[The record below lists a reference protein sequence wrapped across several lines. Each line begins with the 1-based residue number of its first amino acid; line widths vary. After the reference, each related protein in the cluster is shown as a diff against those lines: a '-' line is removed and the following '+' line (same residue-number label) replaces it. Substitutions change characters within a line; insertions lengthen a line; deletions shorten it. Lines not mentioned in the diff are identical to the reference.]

1 MMRYFIDISYNGK
14 NYHGWQIQKNAV
26 TVQSTIQDVIS
37 KILGK
42 STNIVGSGRTDTGVH
57 AKSQIAHFDVNK
69 KVDNDFIYKVNAFLP
84 KDISINSVSQVV
96 DNFHARFGAI
106 SREYTYKI
114 HDLKSPFVDG
124 LSTFYNKKI
133 NLDLINEAC
142 STIMKNSD
150 FQSFSKVKTE
160 VKNFN
165 CTIFHASIRR
175 KNNFYLFKFCANRFL
190 RGMVRALV
198 GTLLQLNEGKIN
210 LKEFK
215 LIFEKKNREYAGPSV
230 PPCGL
235 YLSKVNYNTDIFYG
249 CKQE

>member
-42 STNIVGSGRTDTGVH
+42 STDIVGSGRTDTGVH
-57 AKSQIAHFDVNK
+57 AKSQVAHFDVNK
-69 KVDNDFIYKVNAFLP
+69 EVDNDFIYRVNAFLP
-84 KDISINSVSQVV
+84 QDISINSVNQVV
-96 DNFHARFGAI
+96 DNSHARFDAI
-106 SREYTYKI
+106 SREYIYKI
-114 HDLKSPFVDG
+114 HDLKSPFLDG

-133 NLDLINEAC
+133 NMDLINEAC

-165 CTIFHASIRR
+165 CTISHASIRR

-215 LIFEKKNREYAGPSV
+215 LIFEKKNREYAGPSA
-230 PPCGL
+230 PPYGL
-235 YLSKVNYNTDIFYG
+235 YLNKVNYNSDIFHG
-249 CKQE
+249 

>member
-42 STNIVGSGRTDTGVH
+42 STDIVGSGRTDTGVH
-57 AKSQIAHFDVNK
+57 AKSQVAHFDVNK
-69 KVDNDFIYKVNAFLP
+69 EVDNDFINRVNAFLP
-84 KDISINSVSQVV
+84 QDISINSVNQVV
-96 DNFHARFGAI
+96 DNSHARFDAI
-106 SREYTYKI
+106 SREYIYKI

-133 NLDLINEAC
+133 NMDLINEAC

-165 CTIFHASIRR
+165 CIISHASIRR

-215 LIFEKKNREYAGPSV
+215 LIFEKKNREYAGPSA
-230 PPCGL
+230 PPYGL
-235 YLSKVNYNTDIFYG
+235 YLNKVNYNSDIFHG
-249 CKQE
+249 

>member
-1 MMRYFIDISYNGK
+1 M
-14 NYHGWQIQKNAV
+14 

-42 STNIVGSGRTDTGVH
+42 STDIVGSGRTDTGVH
-57 AKSQIAHFDVNK
+57 AKSQVAHFDVNK
-69 KVDNDFIYKVNAFLP
+69 EVDNDFIYRVNAFLP
-84 KDISINSVSQVV
+84 QDISINSVNQVV
-96 DNFHARFGAI
+96 DNSHARFDAI
-106 SREYTYKI
+106 SREYIYKI

-133 NLDLINEAC
+133 NMDLINEAC

-165 CTIFHASIRR
+165 CTISHASIRR

-215 LIFEKKNREYAGPSV
+215 LIFEKKNREYAGPSA
-230 PPCGL
+230 PPYGL
-235 YLSKVNYNTDIFYG
+235 YLNKVNYNSDIFHG
-249 CKQE
+249 

>member
-26 TVQSTIQDVIS
+26 TVQTTIQDVIS

-42 STNIVGSGRTDTGVH
+42 STDIVGSGRTDTGVH

-69 KVDNDFIYKVNAFLP
+69 EVNNDFIYRVNAFLP
-84 KDISINSVSQVV
+84 QDISINSVNQVV
-96 DNFHARFGAI
+96 DNSHARFDAI
-106 SREYTYKI
+106 SREYIYKI
-114 HDLKSPFVDG
+114 HDLKSPFLDG

-133 NLDLINEAC
+133 NMDLINEAC

-165 CTIFHASIRR
+165 CIISHASIRR

-215 LIFEKKNREYAGPSV
+215 LIFEKKNREYAGPSA
-230 PPCGL
+230 PPYGL
-235 YLSKVNYNTDIFYG
+235 YLNKVNYNSDIFHG
-249 CKQE
+249 

>member
-42 STNIVGSGRTDTGVH
+42 STDIVGSGRTDTGVH
-57 AKSQIAHFDVNK
+57 AKSQVAHFDVNK
-69 KVDNDFIYKVNAFLP
+69 EVDNDFIYRVNAFLP
-84 KDISINSVSQVV
+84 QDISINSVNQVV
-96 DNFHARFGAI
+96 DNSHARFDAI
-106 SREYTYKI
+106 SREYIYKI

-133 NLDLINEAC
+133 NMDLINEAC

-165 CTIFHASIRR
+165 CTISHASIQR

-215 LIFEKKNREYAGPSV
+215 LIFEKKNREYAGPSA
-230 PPCGL
+230 PPYGL
-235 YLSKVNYNTDIFYG
+235 YLNKVNYNSDIFHG
-249 CKQE
+249 

>member
-42 STNIVGSGRTDTGVH
+42 STDIVGSGRTDTGVH
-57 AKSQIAHFDVNK
+57 AKSQVAHFDVNK
-69 KVDNDFIYKVNAFLP
+69 EVDNDFIYRVNAFLP
-84 KDISINSVSQVV
+84 QDISINSVNQVV
-96 DNFHARFGAI
+96 DNSHARFDAI
-106 SREYTYKI
+106 SREYIYKI

-133 NLDLINEAC
+133 NMDLINEAC

-165 CTIFHASIRR
+165 CTISHASIRR

-215 LIFEKKNREYAGPSV
+215 LIFEKKNREYAGPSA
-230 PPCGL
+230 PPYGL
-235 YLSKVNYNTDIFYG
+235 YLNKVNYNSDIFHG
-249 CKQE
+249 

>member
-42 STNIVGSGRTDTGVH
+42 STDIVGSGRTDTGVH
-57 AKSQIAHFDVNK
+57 AKSQVAHFDVNK
-69 KVDNDFIYKVNAFLP
+69 EVDNDFIYRVNAFLP
-84 KDISINSVSQVV
+84 QDISINSVNQVV
-96 DNFHARFGAI
+96 DNSHARFDAI
-106 SREYTYKI
+106 SREYIYKI
-114 HDLKSPFVDG
+114 HNLKSPFVDG

-133 NLDLINEAC
+133 NMDLINEAC

-165 CTIFHASIRR
+165 CTVFHASILR
-175 KNNFYLFKFCANRFL
+175 KNKFYLFKFRANRFL
-190 RGMVRALV
+190 RGMVRALFL
-198 GTLLQLNEGKIN
+198 TLLQLNDGKIN

-215 LIFEKKNREYAGPSV
+215 LIFEKKNREYAGPSA
-230 PPCGL
+230 PPYGL
-235 YLSKVNYNTDIFYG
+235 YLNKVNYNSDIFHG
-249 CKQE
+249 

>member
-42 STNIVGSGRTDTGVH
+42 STDIVGSGRTDTGVH
-57 AKSQIAHFDVNK
+57 AKSQVAHFDVNK
-69 KVDNDFIYKVNAFLP
+69 EVDNDFIYRVNAFLP
-84 KDISINSVSQVV
+84 QDISINSVNQVV
-96 DNFHARFGAI
+96 DNSHARFDAI
-106 SREYTYKI
+106 SREYIYKI

-133 NLDLINEAC
+133 NMDLINEAC
-142 STIMKNSD
+142 SIIMKNSD

-165 CTIFHASIRR
+165 CTISHASIRR

-215 LIFEKKNREYAGPSV
+215 LIFEKKNREYAGPSA
-230 PPCGL
+230 PPYGL
-235 YLSKVNYNTDIFYG
+235 YLNKVNYNSDIFHG
-249 CKQE
+249 

>member
-42 STNIVGSGRTDTGVH
+42 STDIVGSGRTDTGVH
-57 AKSQIAHFDVNK
+57 AKSQVAHFDVNK
-69 KVDNDFIYKVNAFLP
+69 EVDNDFIYRVNAFLP
-84 KDISINSVSQVV
+84 QDISINSVKQVD
-96 DNFHARFGAI
+96 DNSHARFDAI
-106 SREYTYKI
+106 SREYIYKI

-133 NLDLINEAC
+133 NMDLINEAC

-165 CTIFHASIRR
+165 CIISHASIRR

-215 LIFEKKNREYAGPSV
+215 LIFEKKNREYAGPSA
-230 PPCGL
+230 PPYGL
-235 YLSKVNYNTDIFYG
+235 YLNKVNYNSDIFHG
-249 CKQE
+249 

>member
-37 KILGK
+37 KILAK
-42 STNIVGSGRTDTGVH
+42 STDIVGSGRTDTGVH
-57 AKSQIAHFDVNK
+57 AKSQVAHFDVNK
-69 KVDNDFIYKVNAFLP
+69 EVDNDFIYRVNAFLP
-84 KDISINSVSQVV
+84 QDISINSVNQVD
-96 DNFHARFGAI
+96 DNSHARFDAI
-106 SREYTYKI
+106 SREYIYKI

-133 NLDLINEAC
+133 NMDLINEAC
-142 STIMKNSD
+142 STIIKNSD

-165 CTIFHASIRR
+165 CIISHASIRR

-210 LKEFK
+210 PKEFK
-215 LIFEKKNREYAGPSV
+215 LIFEKKNREYAGPSA
-230 PPCGL
+230 PPYGL
-235 YLSKVNYNTDIFYG
+235 YLNKVNYNSDIFHG
-249 CKQE
+249 

>member
-1 MMRYFIDISYNGK
+1 MMRYFINISYNGK

-42 STNIVGSGRTDTGVH
+42 STDIVGSGRTDTGVH
-57 AKSQIAHFDVNK
+57 AKSQVAHFDVNK
-69 KVDNDFIYKVNAFLP
+69 EVDNDFIYRVNAFLP
-84 KDISINSVSQVV
+84 QDISINSVNQVV
-96 DNFHARFGAI
+96 DNSHARFDAI
-106 SREYTYKI
+106 SREYIYKI
-114 HDLKSPFVDG
+114 HDLKSPFLDG

-133 NLDLINEAC
+133 NMDLINEAC

-165 CTIFHASIRR
+165 CIISHASIRR

-215 LIFEKKNREYAGPSV
+215 LIFEKKNREYAGPSA
-230 PPCGL
+230 PPYGL
-235 YLSKVNYNTDIFYG
+235 YLNKVNYNSDIFHG
-249 CKQE
+249 

>member
-42 STNIVGSGRTDTGVH
+42 STDIVGSGRTDTGVH
-57 AKSQIAHFDVNK
+57 AKSQVAHFDVNK
-69 KVDNDFIYKVNAFLP
+69 EVDNDFIYRVNAFLP
-84 KDISINSVSQVV
+84 QDISINSVNQVV
-96 DNFHARFGAI
+96 DNSHARFDAI
-106 SREYTYKI
+106 SREYIYKI

-133 NLDLINEAC
+133 NMDLINEAC

-165 CTIFHASIRR
+165 CTISHASIRR

-198 GTLLQLNEGKIN
+198 GTLLQLNESKIN

-215 LIFEKKNREYAGPSV
+215 LIFEKKNREYAGPSA
-230 PPCGL
+230 PPYGL
-235 YLSKVNYNTDIFYG
+235 YLNKVNYNSDIFHG
-249 CKQE
+249 

>member
-1 MMRYFIDISYNGK
+1 MRYFIDISYNGK

-42 STNIVGSGRTDTGVH
+42 STDIVGSGRTDTGVH
-57 AKSQIAHFDVNK
+57 AKSQVAHFDVNK
-69 KVDNDFIYKVNAFLP
+69 EVDNDFIYRVNAFLP
-84 KDISINSVSQVV
+84 QDISINSVNQVD
-96 DNFHARFGAI
+96 DNSHARFDAI
-106 SREYTYKI
+106 SREYIYKI

-133 NLDLINEAC
+133 NMDLINEAC

-165 CTIFHASIRR
+165 CTISHASIRR

-215 LIFEKKNREYAGPSV
+215 LIFEKKNREYAGPSA
-230 PPCGL
+230 PPYGL
-235 YLSKVNYNTDIFYG
+235 YLNKVNYNSDIFHG
-249 CKQE
+249 

>member
-42 STNIVGSGRTDTGVH
+42 STDIVGSGRTDTGVH
-57 AKSQIAHFDVNK
+57 AKSQVAHFDINK
-69 KVDNDFIYKVNAFLP
+69 EVDNDFIYRVNAFLP
-84 KDISINSVSQVV
+84 QDISINSVNQVV
-96 DNFHARFGAI
+96 DNSHARFDAI
-106 SREYTYKI
+106 SREYIYKI

-133 NLDLINEAC
+133 NMDLINEAC

-165 CTIFHASIRR
+165 CIIFHASIRR

-215 LIFEKKNREYAGPSV
+215 LIFEKKNREYAGPSA
-230 PPCGL
+230 PPYGL
-235 YLSKVNYNTDIFYG
+235 YLNKVNYNSDIFHG
-249 CKQE
+249 

>member
-42 STNIVGSGRTDTGVH
+42 STDIVGSGRTDTGVH
-57 AKSQIAHFDVNK
+57 AKSQVAHFDVNK
-69 KVDNDFIYKVNAFLP
+69 EVDNDFIYRVNAFLP
-84 KDISINSVSQVV
+84 QDISINSVIQVV
-96 DNFHARFGAI
+96 DNSHARFDAI
-106 SREYTYKI
+106 SREYIYKI

-133 NLDLINEAC
+133 NMDLINEAC

-165 CTIFHASIRR
+165 CTISHASIRR

-215 LIFEKKNREYAGPSV
+215 LIFEKKNREYAGPSA
-230 PPCGL
+230 PPYGL
-235 YLSKVNYNTDIFYG
+235 YLNKVNYNSDIFHG
-249 CKQE
+249 

>member
-42 STNIVGSGRTDTGVH
+42 STDIVGSGRTDTGVH
-57 AKSQIAHFDVNK
+57 AKSQVAHFDVNK
-69 KVDNDFIYKVNAFLP
+69 EVDNDFIYRVNAFLP
-84 KDISINSVSQVV
+84 QDISINSVNQVV
-96 DNFHARFGAI
+96 DNSHARFDAI
-106 SREYTYKI
+106 SREYIYKI

-133 NLDLINEAC
+133 NMDLINEAC
-142 STIMKNSD
+142 SIIMKNSD

-165 CTIFHASIRR
+165 CIISHASIRR

-215 LIFEKKNREYAGPSV
+215 LIFEKKNREYAGPSA
-230 PPCGL
+230 PPYGL
-235 YLSKVNYNTDIFYG
+235 YLNKVNYNSDIFHG
-249 CKQE
+249 

>member
-42 STNIVGSGRTDTGVH
+42 STDIVGSGRTDTGVH
-57 AKSQIAHFDVNK
+57 AKSQVAHFDVNK
-69 KVDNDFIYKVNAFLP
+69 EVDNDFIYRVNAFLP
-84 KDISINSVSQVV
+84 QDISINSVNQVD
-96 DNFHARFGAI
+96 DNSHARFDAI
-106 SREYTYKI
+106 SREYIYKI

-133 NLDLINEAC
+133 NMDLINEAC

-165 CTIFHASIRR
+165 CTISHASIQR

-215 LIFEKKNREYAGPSV
+215 LIFEKKNREYAGPSA
-230 PPCGL
+230 PPYGL
-235 YLSKVNYNTDIFYG
+235 YLNKVNYNSDIFHG
-249 CKQE
+249 

>member
-42 STNIVGSGRTDTGVH
+42 STDIVGSGRTDTGVH
-57 AKSQIAHFDVNK
+57 AKSQVAHFDVNK
-69 KVDNDFIYKVNAFLP
+69 EVDNDFIYRVNAFLP
-84 KDISINSVSQVV
+84 QDISINSVNQVD
-96 DNFHARFGAI
+96 DNSHARFDAI
-106 SREYTYKI
+106 SREYIYKI

-133 NLDLINEAC
+133 NMDLINEAC

-165 CTIFHASIRR
+165 CIISHASIRR

-215 LIFEKKNREYAGPSV
+215 LIFEKKNREYAGPSA
-230 PPCGL
+230 PPYGL
-235 YLSKVNYNTDIFYG
+235 YLNKVNYNSDIFHG
-249 CKQE
+249 

>member
-1 MMRYFIDISYNGK
+1 MRYFIDISYNGK

-42 STNIVGSGRTDTGVH
+42 STDIVGSGRTDTGVH
-57 AKSQIAHFDVNK
+57 AKSQVAHFDVNK
-69 KVDNDFIYKVNAFLP
+69 EVDNDFIYRVNAFLP
-84 KDISINSVSQVV
+84 QDISINSVNQVD
-96 DNFHARFGAI
+96 DNSHARFDAI
-106 SREYTYKI
+106 SREYIYKI

-133 NLDLINEAC
+133 NMDLINEAC
-142 STIMKNSD
+142 SIIMKNSD

-165 CTIFHASIRR
+165 CTISHASIRR

-215 LIFEKKNREYAGPSV
+215 LIFEKKNREYAGPSA
-230 PPCGL
+230 PPYGL
-235 YLSKVNYNTDIFYG
+235 YLNKVNYNSDIFHG
-249 CKQE
+249 

>member
-42 STNIVGSGRTDTGVH
+42 RTDIVGSGRTDTGVH
-57 AKSQIAHFDVNK
+57 AKSQVAHFDVNK
-69 KVDNDFIYKVNAFLP
+69 EVDNDFIYRVNAFLP
-84 KDISINSVSQVV
+84 QDISINSVNQVV
-96 DNFHARFGAI
+96 DNSHARFDAI
-106 SREYTYKI
+106 SREYIYKI

-133 NLDLINEAC
+133 NMDLINEAC

-165 CTIFHASIRR
+165 CIISHASIRR

-215 LIFEKKNREYAGPSV
+215 LIFEKKNREYAGPSA
-230 PPCGL
+230 PPYGL
-235 YLSKVNYNTDIFYG
+235 YLNKVNYNSDIFHG
-249 CKQE
+249 

>member
-1 MMRYFIDISYNGK
+1 MRYFIDISYNGK

-42 STNIVGSGRTDTGVH
+42 STDIVGSGRTDTGVH
-57 AKSQIAHFDVNK
+57 AKSQVAHFDVNK
-69 KVDNDFIYKVNAFLP
+69 EVDNDFIYRVNAFLP
-84 KDISINSVSQVV
+84 QDISINSVNQVV
-96 DNFHARFGAI
+96 DNSHARFDAI
-106 SREYTYKI
+106 SREYIYKI

-133 NLDLINEAC
+133 NMDLINEAC

-165 CTIFHASIRR
+165 CTISHASIRR

-215 LIFEKKNREYAGPSV
+215 LIFEKKNREYAGPSA
-230 PPCGL
+230 PPYGL
-235 YLSKVNYNTDIFYG
+235 YLNKVNYNSDIFNG
-249 CKQE
+249 

>member
-26 TVQSTIQDVIS
+26 TVQSTIQGVIS

-42 STNIVGSGRTDTGVH
+42 STDIVGSGRTDTGVH
-57 AKSQIAHFDVNK
+57 AKSQVAHFDVNK
-69 KVDNDFIYKVNAFLP
+69 EVDNDFIYRVNAFLP
-84 KDISINSVSQVV
+84 QDISINSVNQVV
-96 DNFHARFGAI
+96 DNSHARFDAI
-106 SREYTYKI
+106 SREYIYKI
-114 HDLKSPFVDG
+114 HDLKSPFVYG

-133 NLDLINEAC
+133 NMDLINEAC

-165 CTIFHASIRR
+165 CIISHASIRR

-215 LIFEKKNREYAGPSV
+215 LIFEKKNREYAGPSA
-230 PPCGL
+230 PPYGL
-235 YLSKVNYNTDIFYG
+235 YLNKVNYNSDIFHG
-249 CKQE
+249 

>member
-42 STNIVGSGRTDTGVH
+42 STDIVGSGRTDTGVH
-57 AKSQIAHFDVNK
+57 AKSQVAHFDVNK
-69 KVDNDFIYKVNAFLP
+69 EVDNDFIYRVNAFLP
-84 KDISINSVSQVV
+84 QDISINSVNQVV
-96 DNFHARFGAI
+96 DNSHARFDAI
-106 SREYTYKI
+106 SREYIYKI

-133 NLDLINEAC
+133 NIDLINEAC

-165 CTIFHASIRR
+165 CTISHASIRR

-198 GTLLQLNEGKIN
+198 GTLLQLNESKIN

-215 LIFEKKNREYAGPSV
+215 LIFEKKNREYAGPSA
-230 PPCGL
+230 PPYGL
-235 YLSKVNYNTDIFYG
+235 YLNKVNYNSDIFHG
-249 CKQE
+249 

>member
-42 STNIVGSGRTDTGVH
+42 STDIVGSGRTDTGVH
-57 AKSQIAHFDVNK
+57 AKSQVAHFDVNK
-69 KVDNDFIYKVNAFLP
+69 EGDNDFIYRVNAFLP
-84 KDISINSVSQVV
+84 QDISINSVTKVV
-96 DNFHARFGAI
+96 DNSHARFDAI
-106 SREYTYKI
+106 SREYIYKI

-133 NLDLINEAC
+133 NMDLINEAC

-165 CTIFHASIRR
+165 CTISHASIRR

-190 RGMVRALV
+190 RGMVRAIV

-215 LIFEKKNREYAGPSV
+215 LIFEKKNREYAGPSA
-230 PPCGL
+230 PPYGL
-235 YLSKVNYNTDIFYG
+235 YLNKVNYNSDIFHG
-249 CKQE
+249 

>member
-42 STNIVGSGRTDTGVH
+42 STDIVGSGRTDTGVH
-57 AKSQIAHFDVNK
+57 AKSQVAHFDVNK
-69 KVDNDFIYKVNAFLP
+69 EVDNDFIYRVNAFLP
-84 KDISINSVSQVV
+84 QDISINSVNQVV
-96 DNFHARFGAI
+96 DNSHARFDAI
-106 SREYTYKI
+106 SREYIYKI

-133 NLDLINEAC
+133 NMDLINEDC

-165 CTIFHASIRR
+165 CIISHASIQR

-215 LIFEKKNREYAGPSV
+215 LIFEKKNREYAGPSA
-230 PPCGL
+230 PPYGL
-235 YLSKVNYNTDIFYG
+235 YLNKVNYNSDIFHG
-249 CKQE
+249 

>member
-42 STNIVGSGRTDTGVH
+42 STDIVGSGRTDTGVH
-57 AKSQIAHFDVNK
+57 AKSQVAHFDVNK
-69 KVDNDFIYKVNAFLP
+69 EVDNDFIYRVNAFLP
-84 KDISINSVSQVV
+84 QDISINSVNQVV
-96 DNFHARFGAI
+96 DNSHARFDAI
-106 SREYTYKI
+106 SREYIYKI
-114 HDLKSPFVDG
+114 HNLKSPFVDG

-133 NLDLINEAC
+133 NMDLINEAC
-142 STIMKNSD
+142 SIIMKNSD
-150 FQSFSKVKTE
+150 FQTFSKVKTE

-165 CTIFHASIRR
+165 CIISHASIRR

-215 LIFEKKNREYAGPSV
+215 LIFEKKNREYAGPSA
-230 PPCGL
+230 PPYGL
-235 YLSKVNYNTDIFYG
+235 YLNKVNYNSDIFHG
-249 CKQE
+249 

>member
-42 STNIVGSGRTDTGVH
+42 STDIVGSGRTDTGVH
-57 AKSQIAHFDVNK
+57 AKSQVAHFDVNK
-69 KVDNDFIYKVNAFLP
+69 EVDNDFIYRVNAFLP
-84 KDISINSVSQVV
+84 QDISINSVNQVV
-96 DNFHARFGAI
+96 DNSHARFDAI
-106 SREYTYKI
+106 SREYIYKI

-133 NLDLINEAC
+133 NMDLINEAC
-142 STIMKNSD
+142 STIMKNLD

-165 CTIFHASIRR
+165 CTISHASIQR

-215 LIFEKKNREYAGPSV
+215 LIFEKK
-230 PPCGL
+230 
-235 YLSKVNYNTDIFYG
+235 K
-249 CKQE
+249 

>member
-42 STNIVGSGRTDTGVH
+42 STDIVGSGRTDTGVH
-57 AKSQIAHFDVNK
+57 AKSQVAHFDVNK
-69 KVDNDFIYKVNAFLP
+69 EVDNDFIYRVNAFLP
-84 KDISINSVSQVV
+84 QDISINSVNQVV
-96 DNFHARFGAI
+96 DNSHARFDAI
-106 SREYTYKI
+106 SREYIYKI

-133 NLDLINEAC
+133 NMDLINEAC

-165 CTIFHASIRR
+165 CIISHASIRR

-198 GTLLQLNEGKIN
+198 GTLLQLNESKIN

-215 LIFEKKNREYAGPSV
+215 LIFEKKNREYAGPSA
-230 PPCGL
+230 PPYGL
-235 YLSKVNYNTDIFYG
+235 YLNKVNYNSDIFHG
-249 CKQE
+249 

>member
-42 STNIVGSGRTDTGVH
+42 TTDIIGSGRTDTGVH
-57 AKSQIAHFDVNK
+57 AKSQVAHFDVNK
-69 KVDNDFIYKVNAFLP
+69 EVDNDFIYRVNAFLP
-84 KDISINSVSQVV
+84 QDISINSVNQVD
-96 DNFHARFGAI
+96 DNSHARFDAI
-106 SREYTYKI
+106 SREYIYKI

-124 LSTFYNKKI
+124 LSTFYNKRI
-133 NLDLINEAC
+133 NMDLINEAC
-142 STIMKNSD
+142 SIIMKNSD
-150 FQSFSKVKTE
+150 FQTFSKVKTE

-165 CTIFHASIRR
+165 CTISHASIQR

-215 LIFEKKNREYAGPSV
+215 LIFEKKNREYAGPSA
-230 PPCGL
+230 PPYGL
-235 YLSKVNYNTDIFYG
+235 YLNKVNYNSDIFHG
-249 CKQE
+249 

>member
-1 MMRYFIDISYNGK
+1 MRYFIDISYNGK

-42 STNIVGSGRTDTGVH
+42 STDIVGSGRTDTGVH
-57 AKSQIAHFDVNK
+57 AKSQVAHFDVNK
-69 KVDNDFIYKVNAFLP
+69 EVDYDFIYRVNAFLP
-84 KDISINSVSQVV
+84 QDISINSVTQVV
-96 DNFHARFGAI
+96 DNSHARFDAI
-106 SREYTYKI
+106 SREYIYKI

-133 NLDLINEAC
+133 NMDLINEAC
-142 STIMKNSD
+142 SIIMKNSD

-165 CTIFHASIRR
+165 CIISHSSIRR

-215 LIFEKKNREYAGPSV
+215 LIFEKKNREYAGPSA
-230 PPCGL
+230 PPYGL
-235 YLSKVNYNTDIFYG
+235 YLNKVNYNSDIFHG
-249 CKQE
+249 

>member
-1 MMRYFIDISYNGK
+1 MMRYFINISYNGK

-42 STNIVGSGRTDTGVH
+42 STDIVGSGRTDTGVH
-57 AKSQIAHFDVNK
+57 AKSQVAHFDVNK
-69 KVDNDFIYKVNAFLP
+69 EVDNDFIYRVNAFLP
-84 KDISINSVSQVV
+84 QDISINSVNQVD
-96 DNFHARFGAI
+96 DNSHARFDAI
-106 SREYTYKI
+106 SREYIYKI

-124 LSTFYNKKI
+124 LSVFYNKKI
-133 NLDLINEAC
+133 NMDLINEAC
-142 STIMKNSD
+142 STIMKNLD

-165 CTIFHASIRR
+165 CTISHASIRR
-175 KNNFYLFKFCANRFL
+175 KNNFYLFKFCADRFL

-210 LKEFK
+210 LKEFN
-215 LIFEKKNREYAGPSV
+215 LIFEKKNREYAGPSA
-230 PPCGL
+230 PPYGL
-235 YLSKVNYNTDIFYG
+235 YLNKVNYNSDIFHG
-249 CKQE
+249 

>member
-1 MMRYFIDISYNGK
+1 M
-14 NYHGWQIQKNAV
+14 
-26 TVQSTIQDVIS
+26 TVQTTIQDVIS

-42 STNIVGSGRTDTGVH
+42 STDIVGSGRTDTGVH

-69 KVDNDFIYKVNAFLP
+69 EVNNDFIYRVNAFLP
-84 KDISINSVSQVV
+84 QDISINSVNQVV
-96 DNFHARFGAI
+96 DNSHARFDAI
-106 SREYTYKI
+106 SREYIYKI

-133 NLDLINEAC
+133 NMDLINEAC

-165 CTIFHASIRR
+165 CIISHASIRR

-215 LIFEKKNREYAGPSV
+215 LIFEKRNREYAGPSA
-230 PPCGL
+230 PPYGL
-235 YLSKVNYNTDIFYG
+235 YLNKVNYNSDIFHG
-249 CKQE
+249 

>member
-42 STNIVGSGRTDTGVH
+42 STDIVGSGRTDTGVH
-57 AKSQIAHFDVNK
+57 AKSQVAHFDVNK
-69 KVDNDFIYKVNAFLP
+69 EVDNDFIYRVNAFLP
-84 KDISINSVSQVV
+84 QDISINSVNQVV
-96 DNFHARFGAI
+96 DNSHARFDAI
-106 SREYTYKI
+106 SREYIYKI

-133 NLDLINEAC
+133 NMDLINEAC

-165 CTIFHASIRR
+165 CIISHASIRR

-215 LIFEKKNREYAGPSV
+215 LIFEKKNREYAGPSA
-230 PPCGL
+230 PPYGL
-235 YLSKVNYNTDIFYG
+235 YLNKVNYNSDIFHG
-249 CKQE
+249 

>member
-1 MMRYFIDISYNGK
+1 MMRYFINISYNGK

-42 STNIVGSGRTDTGVH
+42 STDIVGSGRTDTGVH
-57 AKSQIAHFDVNK
+57 AKSQVAHFDVNK
-69 KVDNDFIYKVNAFLP
+69 EVDNDFIYRVNAFLP
-84 KDISINSVSQVV
+84 QDISINSVNQVV
-96 DNFHARFGAI
+96 DNSHARFDAI
-106 SREYTYKI
+106 SREYIYKI
-114 HDLKSPFVDG
+114 HDLKSPFLDG

-133 NLDLINEAC
+133 NMDLINEAC

-165 CTIFHASIRR
+165 CIISHASIRR

-215 LIFEKKNREYAGPSV
+215 LIFEKKNREYAGPSA
-230 PPCGL
+230 PPYGL
-235 YLSKVNYNTDIFYG
+235 YLNKVNYNSDIFNWR
-249 CKQE
+249 

>member
-42 STNIVGSGRTDTGVH
+42 TTDIIGSGRTDTGVH
-57 AKSQIAHFDVNK
+57 AKSQVAHFDVNK
-69 KVDNDFIYKVNAFLP
+69 EVDNDFIYRVNAFLP
-84 KDISINSVSQVV
+84 QDISINSVNQVV
-96 DNFHARFGAI
+96 DNSHARFDAI
-106 SREYTYKI
+106 SREYIYKI

-124 LSTFYNKKI
+124 LSVFYNKKI
-133 NLDLINEAC
+133 NMDLINEAC
-142 STIMKNSD
+142 STIMKNLD

-165 CTIFHASIRR
+165 CIISHASIRR

-215 LIFEKKNREYAGPSV
+215 LIFEKK
-230 PPCGL
+230 
-235 YLSKVNYNTDIFYG
+235 K
-249 CKQE
+249 

>member
-1 MMRYFIDISYNGK
+1 MMRYFINISYNGK

-42 STNIVGSGRTDTGVH
+42 STDIVGSGRTDTGVH
-57 AKSQIAHFDVNK
+57 AKSQVAHFDVNK
-69 KVDNDFIYKVNAFLP
+69 EVDNDFIYRVNAFLP
-84 KDISINSVSQVV
+84 HDISINSVNQVD
-96 DNFHARFGAI
+96 DNSHARFDAI
-106 SREYTYKI
+106 SREYIYKI

-133 NLDLINEAC
+133 NMDLINEAC
-142 STIMKNSD
+142 SIIMKNLD

-165 CTIFHASIRR
+165 CTISHASIRR

-215 LIFEKKNREYAGPSV
+215 LIFEKKNREYAGPSA
-230 PPCGL
+230 PPYGL
-235 YLSKVNYNTDIFYG
+235 YLNKVNYNSDIFHG
-249 CKQE
+249 

>member
-42 STNIVGSGRTDTGVH
+42 STDIVGSGRTDTGVH

-69 KVDNDFIYKVNAFLP
+69 EVNNDFIYRVNAFLP
-84 KDISINSVSQVV
+84 QDISINSVNQVV
-96 DNFHARFGAI
+96 DNSHARFDAI
-106 SREYTYKI
+106 SREYIYKI
-114 HDLKSPFVDG
+114 HDLKSPFLDG

-133 NLDLINEAC
+133 NMDLINEAC

-165 CTIFHASIRR
+165 CIISHASIRR

-215 LIFEKKNREYAGPSV
+215 LIFEKKNREYAGPSA
-230 PPCGL
+230 PPYGL
-235 YLSKVNYNTDIFYG
+235 YLNKVNYNSDIFHG
-249 CKQE
+249 